1 MEKPNVKAMHNSVII
16 MVLVFGWLQASGP
29 AQEPAE
35 KPATEAALTRA
46 CPASTTNRPAK
57 SKPQP
62 KAAHPKEP
70 VSVCVEAKGSAMD
83 LQDFFESYARRQR
96 WRIADERYAEDSWIF
111 SRTLDKDELLLYTK
125 EGPLAG
131 RVHWTEGKAVIQ
143 IIVRQQDGGFAR
155 VEITARF
162 QGGGDSVDRFA
173 PARESWDL
181 DSNGA
186 LEKELVA
193 ALEVHLKS
201 LH

>member
-1 MEKPNVKAMHNSVII
+1 MHNSVLIV
-16 MVLVFGWLQASGP
+16 VLVFGWLQGSGST
-29 AQEPAE
+29 QEPAE
-35 KPATEAALTRA
+35 KPVTEAALTRA
-46 CPASTTNRPAK
+46 CPASTTSRPPK
-57 SKPQP
+57 TKPPP

-70 VSVCVEAKGSAMD
+70 VSVCVEAKGSAID

-111 SRTLDKDELLLYTK
+111 SRTLDKNELLQYAK

-155 VEITARF
+155 VEISARL
-162 QGGGDSVDRFA
+162 QGGGESVDSFA
-173 PARESWDL
+173 PPRESWDL

-193 ALEVHLKS
+193 GLEAHLKS
-201 LH
+201 LHN